1 MSDISLTDV
10 CNRIMSPTK
19 RVSVLIPTRGRPT
32 MMFDALKSCWEN
44 ESGQGGIEYLIALD
58 DDDQKSIDYFTST
71 IIPYMDEHEV
81 DYQVF
86 TVPRLGYIRLNEY
99 LNYLASRADGAW
111 YLFFNDDS
119 RMKTKDWDNVIEKH
133 NGKFKILRC
142 KSNHEHPYA
151 IFPIIPHEY
160 FVLTGSISPQQMTDA
175 WVSQVAYLCDIMEN
189 EYDIEIFHD
198 RYDISGNPETNDDV
212 YAGRVQL
219 EGNPDNP
226 MDLNSPQMNILR
238 HQTCAKIMWYLKQK
252 GQYNDHFEK
261 ILNDAGPAWDIL
273 EANDAHGLTKRRDHN
288 EKYTPYQSASK
299 EEVARRGGK

>member
-160 FVLTGSISPQQMTDA
+160 FVLTGSI
-175 WVSQVAYLCDIMEN
+175 
-189 EYDIEIFHD
+189 
-198 RYDISGNPETNDDV
+198 RY
-212 YAGRVQL
+212 
-219 EGNPDNP
+219 
-226 MDLNSPQMNILR
+226 
-238 HQTCAKIMWYLKQK
+238 QTCAKIMWYLKQK